1 MKWIYDNYSLL
12 IIIAIIVLY
21 FVLSGKES
29 VKKWLLITVSL
40 IEKEMG
46 SGTGKLKLAQAYS
59 DFVSCYPIFSK
70 LIPFAVFS
78 LWVDS
83 ALEEMKHLLE
93 TNEKISAFIENKE

>member
-1 MKWIYDNYSLL
+1 MKWLYDNYSLL
-12 IIIAIIVLY
+12 IVIAIIVLY
-21 FVLSGKES
+21 FVLSGKKS

-59 DFVSCYPIFSK
+59 DFVATYPIFSK
-70 LIPFAVFS
+70 VIPFAVFS

-83 ALEEMKHLLE
+83 ALEEMRHLLE
-93 TNEKISAFIENKE
+93 TNDFVRDFIEG